1 VGKLGDGILQMLAG
15 LGNGEKKTVRFKLIE
30 VYYQLRISFWV
41 S

>member
-1 VGKLGDGILQMLAG
+1 LGNGTLQMLTE
-15 LGNGEKKTVRFKLIE
+15 LGNGEKKIVRFKLIE